1 VVVVALLRRIT
12 MMNKKT
18 LEMLE
23 NVLNNTNELNNKV
36 YEIIKKNNELI
47 QQLEEYHDINEL
59 SIRAINREIA
69 QLEQKTNIII
79 IVTTVFI
86 VTFFIGVIACTIFS

>member
-1 VVVVALLRRIT
+1 
-12 MMNKKT
+12 MNKKT